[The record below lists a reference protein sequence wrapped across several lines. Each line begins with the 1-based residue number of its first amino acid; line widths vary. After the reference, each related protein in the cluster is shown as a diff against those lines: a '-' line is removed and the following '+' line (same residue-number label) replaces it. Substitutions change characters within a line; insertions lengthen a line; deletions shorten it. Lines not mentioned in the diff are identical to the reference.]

1 MYPDIGKK
9 YDKIADWWH
18 ENHVNSSYGLE
29 QIERA
34 IRYCQQKGSA
44 LDVGCGSGGR
54 IIRKLIQENFTVY
67 GIDASAEMIAI
78 AQSQHKDINLINCN
92 IIDWESDQQF
102 DLIIAWDS
110 IFHLPM
116 AQQKPV
122 IAKLCRMLK
131 NSGILI
137 YTFGDAIDEHESEWH
152 GDQFPY
158 SSIGISGNLKT
169 IMEGDCECLHLELDQ
184 YPENHV
190 FVIVQKRPQGV

>member
-1 MYPDIGKK
+1 MDSDIGQK
-9 YDKIADWWH
+9 YDKIAKWWH

-34 IRYCQQKGSA
+34 IRYCKHKDSA

-78 AQSQHKDINLINCN
+78 AQSEHKDINLTNCN
-92 IIDWESDQQF
+92 IIDWESDQKF

-116 AQQKPV
+116 AMQKPV
-122 IAKLCRMLK
+122 ITKLCRMLK

-137 YTFGDAIDEHESEWH
+137 YTFGDTIDEHESEWH
-152 GDQFPY
+152 GDHFPY
-158 SSIGISGNLKT
+158 SSIGINGNLKT
-169 IMEGDCECLHLELDQ
+169 IMESGCECLHLELDQ
-184 YPENHV
+184 YPENH
-190 FVIVQKRPQGV
+190 INIIAQKR

>member
-1 MYPDIGKK
+1 MYSDIGKK
-9 YDKIADWWH
+9 YDKIAKWWH

-34 IRYCQQKGSA
+34 ILYCKHKGSV

-78 AQSQHKDINLINCN
+78 AQSEHKDINLTNCN

-102 DLIIAWDS
+102 DLVIAWDS

-116 AQQKPV
+116 AMQKPV

-137 YTFGDAIDEHESEWH
+137 YTFGDTVDEHESEWH
-152 GDQFPY
+152 GDHFPY
-158 SSIGISGNLKT
+158 SSIGINGNLKA
-169 IMEGDCECLHLELDQ
+169 IMESGCECVHLELDQ

-190 FVIVQKRPQGV
+190 YIIAQKR

>member
-1 MYPDIGKK
+1 MDSDIGKK
-9 YDKIADWWH
+9 YDKIAKWWH

-34 IRYCQQKGSA
+34 IRYCKHKDSA

-78 AQSQHKDINLINCN
+78 AQSEHKDINLTNCN
-92 IIDWESDQQF
+92 IIGWESDQKF

-116 AQQKPV
+116 TMQKPV

-137 YTFGDAIDEHESEWH
+137 YTFGDTIDEHESEWH
-152 GDQFPY
+152 GDHFPY
-158 SSIGISGNLKT
+158 SSIGINGNLKT
-169 IMEGDCECLHLELDQ
+169 IMESGCECIHLELDQ

-190 FVIVQKRPQGV
+190 NIIAQKR

>member
-1 MYPDIGKK
+1 MNPEIGKK
-9 YDKIADWWH
+9 YDKIANWWH
-18 ENHVNSSYGLE
+18 ENHVSSTYGLE
-29 QIERA
+29 QIARA
-34 IRYCQQKGSA
+34 ISYCKNKEAA

-54 IIRKLIQENFTVY
+54 IIRKLLEENFTVY
-67 GIDASAEMIAI
+67 GIDASKEMIKI
-78 AQSQHKDINLINCN
+78 ARSQHKAIRLEHAN

-116 AQQKPV
+116 AMQKPV

-158 SSIGISGNLKT
+158 SSIGISGNLKS
-169 IMEGDCECLHLELDQ
+169 IMESGCECLHLELDQ

-190 FVIVQKRPQGV
+190 YIIAQKR

>member
-1 MYPDIGKK
+1 MDSGIGKK
-9 YDKIADWWH
+9 YDKIANWWH

-29 QIERA
+29 SIERA
-34 IRYCQQKGSA
+34 IGYCKQKGSA

-78 AQSQHKDINLINCN
+78 ARSLHKECSFEVCN
-92 IIDWESDQQF
+92 IIDWDIDQQF

-116 AQQKPV
+116 EMQRPV
-122 IAKLCRMLK
+122 ISKLCRMLK
-131 NSGILI
+131 NSGVLI

-158 SSIGISGNLKT
+158 SSIGINGNLKA
-169 IMEGDCECLHLELDQ
+169 IMESGCECLHLELDQ

-190 FVIVQKRPQGV
+190 FVIAQKRPQRG

>member
-9 YDKIADWWH
+9 YDKIAKWWH

-34 IRYCQQKGSA
+34 IRYCKHKGSA

-78 AQSQHKDINLINCN
+78 AQSEHKDINLINCN

-116 AQQKPV
+116 AMQKPV
-122 IAKLCRMLK
+122 IAKLCGMLK
-131 NSGILI
+131 SSGILI
-137 YTFGDAIDEHESEWH
+137 YTFGDAVDEHESEWQ
-152 GDQFPY
+152 GDHFPY

-169 IMEGDCECLHLELDQ
+169 IMESGCECLHLELDQ
-184 YPENHV
+184 YPENHA
-190 FVIVQKRPQGV
+190 FVIVQKRTQAG

>member
-1 MYPDIGKK
+1 MDSGIGKK
-9 YDKIADWWH
+9 YDKIAKWWH

-34 IRYCQQKGSA
+34 VRYCNQKGSA

-78 AQSQHKDINLINCN
+78 AQSEHKDINFINCN
-92 IIDWESDQQF
+92 IIDWESDQKF

-116 AQQKPV
+116 AQQNPV
-122 IAKLCRMLK
+122 IAQLCRMLK
-131 NSGILI
+131 DSGILI
-137 YTFGDAIDEHESEWH
+137 YTFGDAVDEHESEWH
-152 GDQFPY
+152 GDHFPY
-158 SSIGISGNLKT
+158 SSIGISGNLNT
-169 IMEGDCECLHLELDQ
+169 IMEGGCECLHLELDQ

-190 FVIVQKRPQGV
+190 YIIAQKR